1 MFILRKI
8 NGQGIQSNL
17 CIGSNYCLIREEDGE
32 EFDKTLDI
40 EYYFKSLRDDIYA
53 FISYN
58 DGREVLPLY
67 KSQENY
73 IMTGDGNTF
82 ANVTYRK

>member
-8 NGQGIQSNL
+8 NQQGIQSNL
-17 CIGSNYCLIREEDGE
+17 CIGSNYCLIREEDTE
-32 EFDKTLDI
+32 EFNKTLDI

-58 DGREVLPLY
+58 DSREVLPLY

-73 IMTGDGNTF
+73 IMTGEGNTF
-82 ANVTYRK
+82 SNVTFKK